1 MVMFFV
7 EIKKYDYTKL
17 KKNRKSSRLPANFL
31 FLTKMKM
38 GGVET
43 ETVDCVSCR
52 NQKNSVKVA
61 ST

>member
-1 MVMFFV
+1 MFFV
-7 EIKKYDYTKL
+7 EFKKYGYTKL
-17 KKNRKSSRLPANFL
+17 RKSSRLPANFL
-31 FLTKMKM
+31 FFDKNED

>member
-1 MVMFFV
+1 MFFV

-17 KKNRKSSRLPANFL
+17 RKNRKSSRLPANFL

-43 ETVDCVSCR
+43 ETVD
-52 NQKNSVKVA
+52 NSNLERVE
-61 ST
+61 S